1 MIGQG
6 GGHKPPL
13 YIRSQGHNV
22 NKEIPIIRYPWFRA
36 NNTLA
41 LKKSEEGDYENN
53 ILLKPEICSYL
64 YMEPAKITA
73 YVYIKYKVQKEAEG
87 SVRSA
92 ERRRSFHIRPID
104 VSSWPRRPTHHWLP
118 WQYRY
123 LGGRRMYGF
132 CQTRNHLHKWC
143 CRAPGTHLLHVTE
156 RIKQLHR
163 HRISA
168 QSKRIHNYH
177 TVRYISSVL
186 TYKSTCANTF
196 ENLKIIRKQS
206 SRII

>member
-1 MIGQG
+1 M
-6 GGHKPPL
+6 
-13 YIRSQGHNV
+13 

-104 VSSWPRRPTHHWLP
+104 VSS
-118 WQYRY
+118 
-123 LGGRRMYGF
+123 
-132 CQTRNHLHKWC
+132 
-143 CRAPGTHLLHVTE
+143 
-156 RIKQLHR
+156 
-163 HRISA
+163 
-168 QSKRIHNYH
+168 
-177 TVRYISSVL
+177 
-186 TYKSTCANTF
+186 
-196 ENLKIIRKQS
+196 
-206 SRII
+206 